1 MSESNNQLQNILD
14 DILDDKNT
22 NLTPDNLKKG
32 VTCLGIKGRYNG
44 IDTSDAT
51 VTTND
56 ILQGKTAYKDGQKIT
71 GTMPNVGNKEIV
83 SNINSEKNITING
96 YVGKITSPSIKSI
109 IDTNSKTKFVSA
121 ECAGN
126 DNGKTLTAT
135 IETTIGCRVYAIVVA
150 QHPITVSKKWEL
162 FQSIVTSPSNG
173 EMWYQTM
180 YVYTKIADGVSE
192 SFSVSQ
198 EESSPLYIT
207 MTSFDSSESTFVKWS
222 KSNVVSKESSFYI
235 EGGVS
240 PNDYVLV
247 TQIQDKVTEDEE
259 KNQTISAN
267 NVTLEGVENIRYITA
282 NSTLPKLTLF
292 KIGGKTNSS
301 AMVKFEAPTEYAII
315 VLRFNTALRAENIRA
330 NIKIMDIIGT
340 LSENQIS
347 KIKYFTSINEM
358 KASTDNKDGDYA
370 AVIDDNNEF
379 IGVYKYENEQWKK
392 QTVDTDDATAA
403 ITDIVSGKTAYV
415 KGEKI
420 TGTVPVVS
428 GTVED
433 IIPANDIGKADNYIY
448 GYAKPAGRSDMKTK
462 MYRAASSIN
471 VMLHQRDVATVAG
484 LTSDMLKKDVNILG
498 VVGNYEGIKTN
509 DATAVASDI
518 IKGKTA
524 YVKGEKITGTV
535 DSLNSLNMGAAKNA
549 YVPADDLTSLVLNT
563 TITERGIL
571 GQDVNYQVK
580 ANGAQVTNA
589 IGLSPTILK
598 KGINILGM
606 EGTFDSN
613 PEAYNSKFE
622 TAGKTSGLTP
632 LNMLVAVDKIDTS
645 AVINAANIFSMCTS
659 LKSLPEMDLNNATS
673 MQYMCYNCK
682 NLLTMPNIAIPNVT
696 NATQSFSGCNNL
708 SKINLTNTEK
718 LQNASWMFSGCS
730 NISALP
736 NINYGNILDKT
747 SMFSSTGLNGT
758 VDLSVFTPNN
768 LSTQYIFSNSVFY
781 NCQNISKLS
790 NYNASTNKAL
800 MVNGF
805 ASGCK
810 NLITVENFNL
820 INIRHMG
827 GMFYNCSNL
836 KGFNNCHFEFVPNTV
851 GYYSENL
858 GYATMAFA
866 NCYNLTNVPDGIF
879 NNLRIKDGTRM
890 FENCHSLVFPNDLI
904 IHSYNGYSS
913 SYYGMFSG
921 CSQIKSMNLAFS
933 QFYQPNVPMG
943 SLFSNC
949 ANLQTVNIIN
959 ATNINSM
966 SEAFRNS
973 SNLKSINFTNCIFRD
988 NIGIWYSFSG
998 TGITSINNISGVNYS
1013 NKTNIEGAF
1022 CNCHNLKDIGNGELS
1037 FNKANVANYLFA
1049 NCENITNISQN
1060 QVNLMNVGCC
1070 TNAFEGTGITNFC
1083 DWNLP
1088 KANYCYG
1095 MFANCMNLK
1104 NFSNIT
1110 MPLLIQATYMFKGCS
1125 NLETFSNFNLY
1136 NAYNCMYM
1144 FENCSNLKTVSDLNG
1159 QNISASSFMFANC
1172 PNLRQVSNMSFGK
1185 VGGYSSSSMFS
1196 NCQNLTLINI
1206 SFPSMYYS
1214 GGLFAGVEDIQDL
1227 SGFNAP
1233 NLTSAYQMFINT
1245 SGTINTDKLN
1255 MPKVTNIMN
1264 LFVSSP
1270 NLQKVTNLN
1279 CPNATYASYVFWG
1292 CTNLKQ
1298 VGNINTPNLTGL
1310 SYCFYNCYN
1319 LESIGNFACDKMN
1332 SGTDS
1337 FFPIVNNNMPYF
1349 NKLNNIGGFINLGKG
1364 YTYKSS
1370 YNNNYTVNLLR
1381 MPNLSGISVQNIV
1394 SNLYNLATT
1403 FNTSSP
1409 VYYQYVNLYDT
1420 QYQNLTDAQINTAKS
1435 KGWVFKITNT
1445 I

>member
-1 MSESNNQLQNILD
+1 MSESNNQLQSILD

-83 SNINSEKNITING
+83 SNINSEKSITING

-109 IDTNSKTKFVSA
+109 IDTNSKTEFMSA
-121 ECAGN
+121 KCVG
-126 DNGKTLTAT
+126 DNNTKTLTAT
-135 IETTIGCRVYAIVVA
+135 IETKIGCRVYAIVVA
-150 QHPITVSKKWEL
+150 QHPITVSKTWEL

-259 KNQTISAN
+259 KNQTISTN
-267 NVTLEGVENIRYITA
+267 SVTLEGVENTRYITV

-292 KIGGKTNSS
+292 KIGGAKSSS
-301 AMVKFEAPTEYAII
+301 AMVKFGVPTEYAIM

-330 NIKIMDIIGT
+330 NIKIMDIVGT

-358 KASTDNKDGDYA
+358 KVSTDNKDGDYA

-403 ITDIVSGKTAYV
+403 TTDIVSGKTAYV

-428 GTVED
+428 GMVED
-433 IIPANDIGKADNYIY
+433 IVPANEIGKANNYIY
-448 GYAKPAGRSDMKTK
+448 GYAKPAGRTNMQTK

-471 VMLHQRDVATVAG
+471 VMLPQKDVATVAG

-535 DSLNSLNMGAAKNA
+535 DSLSSLNMGAAKNA
-549 YVPADDLTSLVLNT
+549 YVPADDLTSLILNT

-571 GQDVNYQVK
+571 GQNVNYQVK

-622 TAGKTSGLTP
+622 TAGKTEGLTP
-632 LNMLVAVDKIDTS
+632 LNMLVAVDKINTS

-673 MQYMCYNCK
+673 MQNMCYGCQ

-696 NATQSFSGCNNL
+696 NAHQAFVNCNNL

-718 LQNASWMFSGCS
+718 LQVATYMFSGCS
-730 NISALP
+730 NISNLP
-736 NINYGNILDKT
+736 NMSYGNISNKHW
-747 SMFSSTGLNGT
+747 MFASTGLNGT
-758 VDLSVFTPNN
+758 VDLSVFTSNN
-768 LSTQYIFSNSVFY
+768 LNTSYIYSNGVFY
-781 NCQNISKLS
+781 NCNNITKLS
-790 NYNASTNKAL
+790 NYNTSTNRAL
-800 MVNGF
+800 MVSSL
-805 ASGCK
+805 ASECK
-810 NLITVENFNL
+810 NLTTVENFNL
-820 INIRHMG
+820 INIRYMG
-827 GMFYNCSNL
+827 TMFSNCTNL
-836 KGFNNCHFEFVPNTV
+836 KGFNNCYFEFVPSSA
-851 GYYSENL
+851 YYSENL
-858 GYATMAFA
+858 GYASSAFA
-866 NCYNLTNVPDGIF
+866 NCYNLINIPNGIF
-879 NNLRIKDGTRM
+879 DNLRIRAGSRM
-890 FENCHSLVFPNDLI
+890 FENCYNLIFPDDLTI
-904 IHSYNGYSS
+904 YCYNGYSAN
-913 SYYGMFSG
+913 YEGMFFG
-921 CSQIKSMNLAFS
+921 CSQIKNINLTFN
-933 QFYQPNVPMG
+933 QIYQPNAPIR
-943 SLFSNC
+943 SLFANC
-949 ANLQTVNIIN
+949 INLQTANIIN
-959 ATNINSM
+959 ARCINSM
-966 SEAFRNS
+966 GGIFNNC
-973 SNLKSINFTNCIFRD
+973 SNLKSINFVNCNFRD
-988 NIGIWYSFSG
+988 NVGLGYAFSD
-998 TGITSINNISGVNYS
+998 TAITSINNISGINYS
-1013 NKTNIEGAF
+1013 NPLYIAGAF
-1022 CNCHNLKDIGNGELS
+1022 CNCHNLKDIGNGELN
-1037 FNKANVANYLFA
+1037 FYRANTANYLFA
-1049 NCENITNISQN
+1049 NCENITSISQN
-1060 QVNLMNVGCC
+1060 QVNLTNVVYC
-1070 TNAFEGTGITNFC
+1070 TNMFEGIGVTNFC
-1083 DWNLP
+1083 DWDFP

-1095 MFANCMNLK
+1095 MFTNCTNLK
-1104 NFSNIT
+1104 SFSNVT
-1110 MPLLIQATYMFKGCS
+1110 MPLLWQTQYMFKGCN
-1125 NLETFSNFNLY
+1125 NLETFSNFNFY
-1136 NAYNCMYM
+1136 NAFNCMYM
-1144 FENCSNLKTVSDLNG
+1144 FEDCSNLKTVSNLNC
-1159 QNISASSFMFANC
+1159 QNIIYMNRMFANC
-1172 PNLRQVSNMSFGK
+1172 TNLKQISNITLPKMSTMYAGEIF
-1185 VGGYSSSSMFS
+1185 Y
-1196 NCQNLTLINI
+1196 NCQNI
-1206 SFPSMYYS
+1206 SLNNVSLPNATYTWYMFS
-1214 GGLFAGVEDIQDL
+1214 GAKDIQDL
-1227 SGFNAP
+1227 SGLYVPNTTNAF
-1233 NLTSAYQMFINT
+1233 QMFRNT
-1245 SGTINTDKLN
+1245 SGIINTTGLN
-1255 MPKVTNIMN
+1255 MPKVQNIVN
-1264 LFVSSP
+1264 LFTESP
-1270 NLQKVTNLN
+1270 NLQEVKNLN
-1279 CPNATYASYVFWG
+1279 FPNAIYAYYMFWNCINLRKIGDINIPNATSF
-1292 CTNLKQ
+1292 
-1298 VGNINTPNLTGL
+1298 
-1310 SYCFYNCYN
+1310 SSSFYNCYN
-1319 LESIGNFACDKMN
+1319 LESIGKITCDKITY
-1332 SGTDS
+1332 GTDS
-1337 FFPIVNNNMPYF
+1337 LFTLVNNSTLF

-1364 YTYKSS
+1364 YTSKSS
-1370 YNNNYTVNLLR
+1370 YNANYTVNLLR
-1381 MPNLSGISVQNIV
+1381 MPNLSGTSVQNIV
-1394 SNLYNLATT
+1394 TNLYNLCTT

-1409 VYYQYVNLYDT
+1409 VYNQYVNLYDT
-1420 QYQNLTDAQINTAKS
+1420 QYQNLTDTQINTAKS